1 MAEKVAKSTEA
12 QNFIQTLVV
21 QPAKLQRADVETY
34 INAVNQAKWGFYSK
48 WFDLVDNLLSDPFLQ
63 DQIDKLVGI
72 VTNAALQF
80 QIDGQPVDVINDLIE
95 TTEFEELLTEIVLS
109 KVFGKSVVNTSFA
122 PKFDIFSFPLKSI
135 DFTR

>member
-1 MAEKVAKSTEA
+1 M
-12 QNFIQTLVV
+12 
-21 QPAKLQRADVETY
+21 
-34 INAVNQAKWGFYSK
+34 
-48 WFDLVDNLLSDPFLQ
+48 VDNLLSDPFLQ

-80 QIDGQPVDVINDLIE
+80 QIDGRPVDVINDLIE

-122 PKFDIFSFPLKSI
+122 PKFDIFSFPRKHIYVKNIGRKLADREKSDYYNAGRTHRLRLI
-135 DFTR
+135 RRMSSFFEFGKDGDLGIMYRVAQ